1 MSLDERSADGLMMSF
16 RYFLFALIILI
27 SGQVLGQEKTKVKGV
42 ITDAQTGDPLPFV
55 NVAFVGKSVGT
66 TTDFNGKYQMDTK
79 WGSDKVMA
87 SFMGYQLMEKAVVQ
101 GENNT
106 IDFNLEPSQIRL
118 EEVTVKANRGRYKN
132 KENPAVT
139 LIKKVVAN
147 RENNRKEGFDHYQF
161 DKYEKLQL
169 DLNNITE
176 KFMDSKAF
184 KKFSFMWEYVDTS
197 EVNGKPY
204 LPLYLTETK
213 SQIYMRK
220 NPKTEKEITYGLK
233 TVGFE
238 DFMDEEGI
246 DYFME
251 KIYQDIDIYDNT
263 ILLMEKQFKSPI
275 SDIAPVSYKYFIL
288 DTMEMSGTQC
298 VQLAFQPRNS
308 ADLAFRGDLW
318 IALDS
323 SYAVK
328 KVKMNITRSANI
340 NFVSAVQILQEF
352 DYTDKLK
359 WHIIKDQMT
368 IDYNLLTNSMGMYG
382 KKTVTY
388 GDIKVNE
395 PAPDSIWLMSERFLV
410 MDDAKEK
417 GDEFWVEARHEEL
430 NKNEQGV
437 YNMTKEM
444 KELPAFKRTM
454 NLLFLLIS
462 GFYEVGPVDIGPLW
476 NLVSVNPVEKWRF
489 RFSIRTNK
497 KLSEKFR
504 LHTYVAYGLD
514 DRKDKRLKFGAGG
527 TYYFKRRPYHSLSV
541 EFQRDLQLPGQELLL
556 ASDDNIFL
564 SLTTG
569 GAANLRMYYDSYR
582 LKYIK
587 GWGFGLTLGLS
598 AEHRRRQ
605 VAGALTF
612 DPIDPDPDISAPKE
626 VVTNEVGFSLK
637 YAPNTKYYEGR
648 SSNVP
653 LITKHPIFEA
663 SYSYGIPGILG
674 AKYEYHKIGA
684 RVFKR
689 FFISPIGF
697 GDAQLEGGYMFGKLP
712 FPLLFIHRG
721 NQTFFH
727 DPNAFSMMNW
737 FEFVSDKYISID
749 YHHHFNGFF
758 FNKIPFMKRL
768 KWRLTAGAK
777 AVWGG
782 VSIGNTPGLTEGDG
796 IFNYPTRLQ
805 VDKDGNAVL
814 DQFGNKK
821 YEQVTFTLEKVPY
834 AEASIGVENIFKLLS
849 VQVVK
854 RFTHLDNPNVAQLG
868 KAKGWGF
875 RMRVGIRF

>member
-1 MSLDERSADGLMMSF
+1 MEGLTMSLRCFFVGVIV
-16 RYFLFALIILI
+16 LFFG
-27 SGQVLGQEKTKVKGV
+27 SVLAQDATKVKGT
-42 ITDAQTGDPLPFV
+42 ITDAQTGQPLPFV
-55 NVAFVGKSVGT
+55 NVAFVGKNIGT

-79 WGSDKVMA
+79 WGSDKVVA
-87 SFMGYQLMEKAVVQ
+87 SFMGYQPMEQAVVQ

-106 IDFNLEPSQIRL
+106 IDFKLEPTQIKL
-118 EEVTVKANRGRYKN
+118 EEVTVKAKKGRYKN

-139 LIKKVVAN
+139 LIKKVVAH
-147 RENNRKEGFDHYQF
+147 RESNRKEGFDHYQF

-176 KFMDSKAF
+176 KFMSRGVF
-184 KKFSFMWEYVDTS
+184 KKFGFMWEYVDTS

-220 NPKTEKEITYGLK
+220 SPKTEKEITYGLK

-238 DFMDEEGI
+238 DFMDEQGI

-275 SDIAPVSYKYFIL
+275 SDIAPISYKYFIL
-288 DTMEMSGTQC
+288 DTMEMSGTQ
-298 VQLAFQPRNS
+298 VVKLAFQPRNP

-328 KVKMNITRSANI
+328 KVKMNINRSANI

-352 DYTDKLK
+352 DFSDELK
-359 WHIIKDQMT
+359 WHIVKDQMT

-388 GDIKVNE
+388 EDIKVNE
-395 PAPDSIWLMSERFLV
+395 PAPDSIWAMPERYLV
-410 MDDAKEK
+410 MEDAKQK
-417 GDEFWVEARHEEL
+417 GEEFWGDARHEEL

-437 YNMTKEM
+437 YDMTSEM

-454 NLLFLLIS
+454 NLLFLIIS

-504 LHTYVAYGLD
+504 LHSYIAYGLD
-514 DRKDKRLKFGAGG
+514 DRKDKRFKFGAGG
-527 TYYFKRRPYHSLSV
+527 TYYIKRRPYHSITS
-541 EFQRDLQLPGQELLL
+541 EFQRDLQLPGQALLL

-569 GAANLRMYYDSYR
+569 GAANLRIYYDSYR
-582 LKYIK
+582 LKYLK
-587 GWGFGLTLGLS
+587 EWGFGLTLGLN
-598 AEHRRRQ
+598 AEHRRRE

-612 DPIDPDPDISAPKE
+612 DPIDPTIPDPKQ
-626 VVTNEVGFSLK
+626 VVTNEIGFSLK

-648 SSNVP
+648 ASNVP

-663 SYSYGIPGILG
+663 SYSYGIPGLLG
-674 AKYEYHKIGA
+674 AQYEYHKIGV

-697 GDAQLEGGYMFGKLP
+697 GDSQLEAGYMFGRLP
-712 FPLLFIHRG
+712 FPLLFVHRG

-727 DPNAFSMMNW
+727 DPNTFNMMNW
-737 FEFVSDKYISID
+737 FEFVSDKYIAFD
-749 YHHHFNGFF
+749 YRHHFNGFF
-758 FNKIPFMKRL
+758 FNKIPFMKKL
-768 KWRLTAGAK
+768 KWRLTTGVK

-782 VSIGNTPGLTEGDG
+782 VSIDNTPGLTEDSR
-796 IFNYPTRLQ
+796 IFNYPSRLE
-805 VDKDGNAVL
+805 VDKDGDAIL
-814 DQFGNKK
+814 DQFGNPQ
-821 YEQVTFTLEKVPY
+821 YEQVTFTLEKMPY
-834 AEASIGVENIFKLLS
+834 VEASVGIENIFKVIS
-849 VQVVK
+849 VDLVK
-854 RFTHLDNPNVAQLG
+854 RFTHLENPNVAQLG

-875 RMRVGIRF
+875 RVRAGIRF

>member
-1 MSLDERSADGLMMSF
+1 
-16 RYFLFALIILI
+16 
-27 SGQVLGQEKTKVKGV
+27 
-42 ITDAQTGDPLPFV
+42 
-55 NVAFVGKSVGT
+55 
-66 TTDFNGKYQMDTK
+66 
-79 WGSDKVMA
+79 
-87 SFMGYQLMEKAVVQ
+87 
-101 GENNT
+101 
-106 IDFNLEPSQIRL
+106 
-118 EEVTVKANRGRYKN
+118 
-132 KENPAVT
+132 
-139 LIKKVVAN
+139 
-147 RENNRKEGFDHYQF
+147 
-161 DKYEKLQL
+161 
-169 DLNNITE
+169 
-176 KFMDSKAF
+176 
-184 KKFSFMWEYVDTS
+184 MWEYVDTS

-213 SQIYMRK
+213 SQVYLRK

-298 VQLAFQPRNS
+298 VKLAFQPRNS

-352 DYTDKLK
+352 DYADDLK
-359 WHIIKDQMT
+359 WHIVKDQMT

-388 GDIKVNE
+388 GDIKVNQ
-395 PAPDSIWLMSERFLV
+395 PAPDSIWTMTERFRV

-417 GDEFWVEARHEEL
+417 GEEFWGEARHEKL

-437 YNMTKEM
+437 YDMTSEM

-454 NLLFLLIS
+454 NLLFLIIS
-462 GFYEVGPVDIGPLW
+462 GFYELGPVDVGPLW
-476 NLVSVNPVEKWRF
+476 NLVSANPVEKWRF

-497 KLSEKFR
+497 KLSDKFR
-504 LHTYVAYGLD
+504 LHSYVAYGLD
-514 DRKDKRLKFGAGG
+514 DRKDKRWKFGAGG
-527 TYYFKRRPYHSLSV
+527 TYYFKRRPYHSITA
-541 EFQRDLQLPGQELLL
+541 EFQRDLQLPGQALLL

-569 GAANLRMYYDSYR
+569 GAANLRIYYDSYR

-587 GWGFGLTLGLS
+587 EWGFGLSLGLS
-598 AEHRRRQ
+598 AEHRRRE

-612 DPIDPDPDISAPKE
+612 DPIDPTVPDPKRVITS
-626 VVTNEVGFSLK
+626 EVGFSLK

-648 SSNVP
+648 SSSVP

-663 SYSYGIPGILG
+663 SYAYGIPGLLG
-674 AKYEYHKIGA
+674 AQYEYHKIGM

-697 GDAQLEGGYMFGKLP
+697 GDSQIEGGYMFGRLP
-712 FPLLFIHRG
+712 FPLLFVHRG

-727 DPNAFSMMNW
+727 DPNTFNMMNW
-737 FEFVSDKYISID
+737 FEFVSDKYIAID
-749 YHHHFNGFF
+749 YRHHFNGFF
-758 FNKIPFMKRL
+758 FNKIPFMKKL
-768 KWRLTAGAK
+768 KWRLTTGVK

-782 VSIGNTPGLTEGDG
+782 VSIGNTPGLTEDTR
-796 IFNYPTRLQ
+796 IFNYPTRLET
-805 VDKDGNAVL
+805 DKDGNAIL
-814 DQFGNKK
+814 DQFGNQQ
-821 YEQVTFTLEKVPY
+821 YEQVTFTLEKMPY
-834 AEASIGVENIFKLLS
+834 VEASVGIENIFKVIS
-849 VQVVK
+849 VDLVK

-875 RMRVGIRF
+875 RVRAGIRF